1 MTLGIEMKNIKI
13 IKYDTS
19 KFKFQ
24 ELIYRHFKKKNKN
37 IKKDLSN
44 IHNKIFFSNNVLH
57 QVTKIKKPIYKLKKN
72 YFDVRKD
79 QKNKFI
85 TYFYKIDPVFNLK
98 NKNKKYGKFIIKY
111 NDLIKEIQDSYF
123 KEKIIYQK
131 KPTLRVH
138 IPDNIS
144 VGSYHVDSDYGH
156 AKEAINFWL
165 PFNNAKKTCTL
176 WLESA
181 PGKKDYK
188 PYKVNYG
195 EILIFNS
202 NLAHGTEVNKEK
214 YTRFSMD
221 FRVIKKKR
229 YKKRNSK
236 SPKNKIKFILGEYY
250 TQFK

>member
-1 MTLGIEMKNIKI
+1 MNLGIKMKNIRI
-13 IKYDTS
+13 IKYNTS

-24 ELIYRHFKKKNKN
+24 EIIYSHFKKKNKN

-44 IHNKIFFSNNVLH
+44 VHNKIFFRNNVLH
-57 QVTKIKKPIYKLKKN
+57 KVKKIRKPIFSLKKN

-85 TYFYKIDPVFNLK
+85 TYFYKIDPIFNLK
-98 NKNKKYGKFIIKY
+98 NNDKKLGRFINRY
-111 NDLIKEIQDSYF
+111 NELLKEIQKKHF
-123 KEKIIYQK
+123 NEKIIYQK

-156 AKEAINFWL
+156 SKEVINFWL

-176 WLESA
+176 WLESS

-195 EILIFNS
+195 EILVFNS
-202 NLAHGTEVNKEK
+202 KLAHGTEVNKEN

-221 FRVIKKKR
+221 FRIIKKK
-229 YKKRNSK
+229 YKKNNSK
-236 SPKNKIKFILGEYY
+236 SPKNNIKFVLGQYFTE
-250 TQFK
+250 FK